1 MGGKS
6 AKFGA
11 AREIAPNGPICRF
24 RHCRKGS
31 FAREPRFCGFV
42 HAEWLQR
49 RTSPK
54 SPKTKR
60 ELIDAGGKG
69 WVSREGARG
78 ANGAKRDLL
87 GAPKNFSSWFAQ
99 ANHPRLGQGRRSRE
113 WSAFADHDNE
123 GNGLGATRRSAHH
136 MTVRFGAFRPISNL
150 HCQGSACRPG
160 CVPLQGISSSRRQRR
175 CPRPPR

>member
-11 AREIAPNGPICRF
+11 AREIVPNGPIWRF
-24 RHCRKGS
+24 HHCPKGS
-31 FAREPRFCGFV
+31 FGVQPGFCGFV

-60 ELIDAGGKG
+60 EQIDAGEKAGIHAKARKG
-69 WVSREGARG
+69 RMTRRSLYWGHH
-78 ANGAKRDLL
+78 
-87 GAPKNFSSWFAQ
+87 KNFSSWFAQ
-99 ANHPRLGQGRRSRE
+99 ANHPRLGPGRRSRG

-136 MTVRFGAFRPISNL
+136 MTERFGAFLSISGS
-150 HCQGSACRPG
+150 HDPGSACLQG
-160 CVPLQGISSSRRQRR
+160 CAPRRGISSSCRRRR
-175 CPRPPR
+175 CRHLPR